1 MKSRIITMVAVA
13 MFVMTLAAASVRAQN
28 AGDVAVSI
36 PFEFSAGGKTLPAG
50 DYWVRRSFDGAYSV
64 MRIENRKE
72 SLSMYLPTHPVQSTI
87 QDGSKLVFTKY
98 GEKLFLSQV
107 WSAGRSTGV
116 ELNKTKSERG
126 MQQEIARRRV
136 KPETVSVAVRSN

>member
-1 MKSRIITMVAVA
+1 M
-13 MFVMTLAAASVRAQN
+13 RAQN
-28 AGDVAVSI
+28 AGDVAASI

-64 MRIENRKE
+64 MRIENRKD
-72 SLSMYLPTHPVQSTI
+72 SMSMYVSTHPVQSTI

-98 GEKLFLSQV
+98 GEK
-107 WSAGRSTGV
+107 SAGRSTGV

-126 MQQEIARRRV
+126 LQQEIARRLV
-136 KPETVSVAVRSN
+136 KPETVSVAIRSN